1 MGNIIRAK
9 KRNGQVKVGRS
20 MKIETLP
27 ACLNQHL
34 ATLSNLEKRT
44 AASSHTIG
52 QTTQRGS
59 SLGDSKSY

>member
-1 MGNIIRAK
+1 
-9 KRNGQVKVGRS
+9 

-52 QTTQRGS
+52 QTARRGS